1 LKNLEE
7 GSFTGDVEE
16 TVKDCSINAASLSLS
31 LSLSVYGS
39 SVRGTWRE
47 VSSTGN
53 SES

>member
-31 LSLSVYGS
+31 LSLCI
-39 SVRGTWRE
+39 WE
-47 VSSTGN
+47 LCEGN
-53 SES
+53 LEGGLFYWEL